1 MAKIELLAPAKNL
14 ESGII
19 AINYGADAVY
29 IGAPKFGARS
39 SAGNSMD
46 DIKSLIE
53 YAHKFWAKVYITMNT
68 IIYEDELQEA
78 EDLIHELYKMGA
90 DALIVQ
96 DMAILELNLPPI
108 ALHAS
113 TQTHNY
119 DIERIKFLEQAGFER
134 IILARE
140 LSEDQLKEI
149 RENTESE
156 LEYFVNGALCV
167 SMSGQCYFSH
177 YTTGRS
183 ANRGECSQA
192 CRMKYNLVNSEGR
205 VYSKEK
211 YLLSLKD
218 LNLSDELS
226 NIVDAGICSLKIEG
240 RLKDISYIKNIVSLY
255 RKKIDEIIYNDID
268 DNFEKASSGNTTISF
283 TPDADRTFNRGFTKY
298 FFGGRTNDIANYYT
312 PKSMGKKIGVVK
324 KISENSFEI
333 RSDLKISNGDGLCF
347 LDKKK
352 SLKGMQINNVEG
364 KNIFPNE
371 MPNIHVGAILY
382 RNNDHQFTKILK
394 QDRSS
399 RKIGVGISIYQ
410 ADKDIIIVA
419 QDDDYNQATYT
430 LNGDFEIS
438 KNTEMAENNFK
449 KQFSKMGDSIFCLND
464 IFIELEDYPFIPAKQ
479 LNNIRRDILNKLE
492 EQRLI
497 NYPKQDA
504 TKGISN
510 PKYFSTELS
519 YMGNVVN
526 SKSREFYTKCG
537 VEKIE
542 KGLELQKNLSEKL
555 LMVTRHCLRHDFK
568 MCLLDKKC
576 KEESKLD
583 LFIVD
588 INSKKYKLKFD
599 CKRCEMKI
607 FSSK

>member
-14 ESGII
+14 ESGIE
-19 AINYGADAVY
+19 AIKYGADAVY
-29 IGAPKFGARS
+29 IGAPKFGARA
-39 SAGNSMD
+39 SAGNSID
-46 DIKSLIE
+46 DIKLLIE

-68 IIYEDELQEA
+68 IIYEDELQDA
-78 EDLIHELYKMGA
+78 EDLIHKLYEIGA

-96 DMAILELNLPPI
+96 DMGILELNLPPI

-119 DIERIKFLEQAGFER
+119 DIEKIQFLEKAGFER

-140 LSEDQLKEI
+140 LSEEQLKEI

-167 SMSGQCYFSH
+167 SLSGQCYFSH
-177 YTTGRS
+177 CTTGRS
-183 ANRGECSQA
+183 ANRGDCSQS

-205 VYSKEK
+205 VYAKEK

-218 LNLSDELS
+218 LNLSDSLS
-226 NIVDAGICSLKIEG
+226 KIIDAGICSLKIEG
-240 RLKDISYIKNIVSLY
+240 RLKDISYIKNVVSHY

-268 DNFEKASSGNTTISF
+268 DNFEKASSGSTEISF
-283 TPDADRTFNRGFTKY
+283 TPDPERTFNRGFTKY
-298 FFGGRTNDIANYYT
+298 FFDGRTNDIANYYT

-324 KISENSFEI
+324 KLNDNSFEI
-333 RSDLKISNGDGLCF
+333 KSNFKITNGDGLCF

-352 SLKGMQINNVEG
+352 TLKGMQINKVDG
-364 KNIFPNE
+364 KTIFPNE
-371 MPNIHVGAILY
+371 MPFLHVGAIIY

-399 RKIGVGISIYQ
+399 RRIGVDISIYQ
-410 ADKDIIIVA
+410 SNDDIIITA

-430 LNGDFEIS
+430 LSGDFEIS

-449 KQFSKMGDSIFCLND
+449 KQFSKMGDSIFSLKDMFIDLN
-464 IFIELEDYPFIPAKQ
+464 EYPFIPAKE
-479 LNNIRRDILNKLE
+479 LNNIRRDILKQLE
-492 EQRLI
+492 EERLR

-504 TKGISN
+504 VKKIST
-510 PKYFSTELS
+510 PKYFSGELT
-519 YMGNVVN
+519 YLGNVVN
-526 SKSREFYTKCG
+526 SKARDFYTKCG

-542 KGLELQKNLSEKL
+542 KGLELQKDFTNKL

-583 LFIVD
+583 LFLKD
-588 INSKKYKLKFD
+588 TNGKKYQLKFD
-599 CKRCEMKI
+599 CKRCEMHI
-607 FSSK
+607 LS